1 MSDIDK
7 EDEAAEA
14 YGKRLQ
20 NARQLVITMALS
32 TATAVCA
39 KMTTDPEGGKII
51 EDEFQDLTP
60 QYESLEAAA
69 RHLVATLQEN
79 S

>member
-14 YGKRLQ
+14 YGNRLQ
-20 NARQLVITMALS
+20 NARKLVITMALS
-32 TATAVCA
+32 TVTAVYA
-39 KMTTDPEGGKII
+39 GVTTDPEGGKII
-51 EDEFQDLTP
+51 EDEHLDLTP

-69 RHLVATLQEN
+69 RHLVAVLQE